1 MMAANSEFFFKP
13 GICGGTR
20 VDRTLNKAHD
30 KLYTEKLTDAN
41 TGSDL
46 KVKSQ

>member
-13 GICGGTR
+13 GICGGIP
-20 VDRTLNKAHD
+20 VNRTLVKAHD
-30 KLYTEKLTDAN
+30 KLDTEKLTDAN
-41 TGSDL
+41 TGSDF